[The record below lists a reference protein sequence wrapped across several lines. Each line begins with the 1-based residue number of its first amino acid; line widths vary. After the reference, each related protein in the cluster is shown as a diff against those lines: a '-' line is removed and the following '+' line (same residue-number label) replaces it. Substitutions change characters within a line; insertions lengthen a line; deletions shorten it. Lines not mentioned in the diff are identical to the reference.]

1 MFSPQPRVTGR
12 CASRPVTRG
21 PALRRRAMLYAMD
34 FSWREE
40 DEMLRET
47 VRRYATERL
56 APDYA
61 RWESEPFPRERVV
74 ELGDLGLLGMLIPPE
89 FGGSAG
95 SGGGYVS
102 LGVAAEEIG
111 RADFNVT
118 SFLQLAGITAG
129 LLAQGS
135 DDLQKEW
142 LPGVAAGD
150 KVMAFALTEPSVGS
164 DAARLL
170 TTARRDG
177 GDLLVSGEKASC
189 TFAGLADA
197 CVVFARTGGP
207 GAAGISMVLV
217 PLDRPGVT
225 RQVYDSVGGKVT
237 QRGSLFFDDVRVP
250 AANQLGAEGAG
261 FIGAM
266 KGFDFNRAIIA
277 VACVGAAMQSLDETI
292 AYTKERTTFGKP
304 LARHEGVAFPI
315 AEHLALL
322 HATRLVGYEAL
333 ALADAGRPHTV
344 EGAMAK
350 WLAPKQAAEAIHSCL
365 LFHGWSGYGND
376 LPFAQRHR
384 DIVGFEIGDGTA
396 EIMKAII
403 ARDTFGREFAAYK

>member
-1 MFSPQPRVTGR
+1 
-12 CASRPVTRG
+12 
-21 PALRRRAMLYAMD
+21 MD

-40 DEMLRET
+40 DELLRDT

-61 RWESEPFPRERVV
+61 RWETEPFPRERVV
-74 ELGDLGLLGMLIPPE
+74 ELGDLGVLGMLIPEE

-95 SGGGYVS
+95 GYVS
-102 LGVAAEEIG
+102 LGIAAEEIG

-118 SFLQLAGITAG
+118 SFLQLAAISSG
-129 LLAQGS
+129 LLALGS
-135 DDLQKEW
+135 GDLQKEW
-142 LPGVAAGD
+142 LPGVATGEL
-150 KVMAFALTEPSVGS
+150 VVAFALTEPGVGS
-164 DAARLL
+164 DAAKLA
-170 TTARRDG
+170 TSARRDG
-177 GDLLVSGEKASC
+177 SDFLVTGEKASC

-197 CVVFARTGGP
+197 CVVFVRTGGA
-207 GAAGISMVLV
+207 GASGITMLLI

-225 RQVYDSVGGKVT
+225 RQVYDSVGGKLS

-250 AANQLGAEGAG
+250 AANQLGAEGGG
-261 FIGAM
+261 FVGAM
-266 KGFDFNRAIIA
+266 KGFDFNRSIIA
-277 VACVGAAMQSLDETI
+277 LGCVGTAMQSLDETI
-292 AYTKERTTFGKP
+292 AYARERTTFGKP

-322 HATRLVGYEAL
+322 HATRLVAYEAL
-333 ALADAGRPHTV
+333 ARADAGLPHTS
-344 EGAMAK
+344 ESAMAK

-365 LFHGWSGYGND
+365 LFHGWTGYGND

-403 ARDTFGREFAAYK
+403 ARDAFGREFVSYK

>member
-1 MFSPQPRVTGR
+1 
-12 CASRPVTRG
+12 
-21 PALRRRAMLYAMD
+21 MD
-34 FSWREE
+34 FSWQEE
-40 DEMLRET
+40 DELLRDT

-61 RWESEPFPRERVV
+61 RWEKEPFPRERVK
-74 ELGDLGLLGMLIPPE
+74 ELADLGVLGILIPPE
-89 FGGSAG
+89 YGG
-95 SGGGYVS
+95 SGGRYVS

-118 SFLQLAGITAG
+118 SFLQLAGIVTG

-135 DDLQKEW
+135 EDIRKEW
-142 LPGVAAGD
+142 LPGVACGELI
-150 KVMAFALTEPSVGS
+150 VAFALTEPGVGS
-164 DAARLL
+164 DAARLSV
-170 TTARRDG
+170 TARRDG
-177 GDLLVSGEKASC
+177 GDLVVSGEKASC
-189 TFAGLADA
+189 TFAGSADA

-217 PLDRPGVT
+217 PLDRPGVS
-225 RQVYDSVGGKVT
+225 RQVYDSVGGKLS

-261 FIGAM
+261 FVGAM
-266 KGFDFNRAIIA
+266 QGFDFNRSIIA
-277 VACVGAAMQSLDETI
+277 LGCIGSALQSLDETI

-322 HATRLVGYEAL
+322 HATRLLAYEAL
-333 ALADAGRPHTV
+333 ARADAGQPHTAQA
-344 EGAMAK
+344 AMAK
-350 WLAPKQAAEAIHSCL
+350 WLGPKQAAEAIHTCL
-365 LFHGWSGYGND
+365 LFHGWTGYGND

-384 DIVGFEIGDGTA
+384 DMVGFEIGDGTA

-403 ARDTFGREFAAYK
+403 AREAFGREFAAYK

>member
-1 MFSPQPRVTGR
+1 
-12 CASRPVTRG
+12 
-21 PALRRRAMLYAMD
+21 MD
-34 FSWREE
+34 FTWREE
-40 DEMLRET
+40 DELLRET
-47 VRRYATERL
+47 VRRYSTERL

-74 ELGDLGLLGMLIPPE
+74 ELGDLGVLGILIPEE
-89 FGGSAG
+89 FGGSGGSRG
-95 SGGGYVS
+95 SGGVPRKGYVS

-129 LLAQGS
+129 LLALGS
-135 DDLQKEW
+135 DVVQKQW
-142 LPGVAAGD
+142 LPAVASGES
-150 KVMAFALTEPSVGS
+150 VVAFALTEPSVGS
-164 DAARLL
+164 DAARL
-170 TTARRDG
+170 TCTARRDG
-177 GDLLVSGEKASC
+177 GDFVVSGEKASC

-207 GAAGISMVLV
+207 GAGGITMILV

-225 RQVYDSVGGKVT
+225 RQVYDSVGGKLS

-250 AANQLGAEGAG
+250 AANALGAEGAG
-261 FIGAM
+261 FAGAM
-266 KGFDFNRAIIA
+266 KGFDFNRSIIA
-277 VACVGAAMQSLDETI
+277 LACVGTAMQSLDETVDY
-292 AYTKERTTFGKP
+292 AKERTTFGKP
-304 LARHEGVAFPI
+304 LARHEGVAFPL
-315 AEHLALL
+315 AEHIALL
-322 HATRLVGYEAL
+322 HASRLVAYEAL
-333 ALADAGRPHTV
+333 ALADAGRPHTSQA
-344 EGAMAK
+344 AMAK

-376 LPFAQRHR
+376 QPFAQRLR

>member
-1 MFSPQPRVTGR
+1 
-12 CASRPVTRG
+12 
-21 PALRRRAMLYAMD
+21 MD

-40 DEMLRET
+40 DELLRET
-47 VRRYATERL
+47 VRRYALERL
-56 APDYA
+56 APDYP

-74 ELGDLGLLGMLIPPE
+74 ELGDLGVLGMLIPPE

-95 SGGGYVS
+95 GYVS
-102 LGVAAEEIG
+102 LGIAAEEIG

-118 SFLQLAGITAG
+118 SFLQLAGITSV
-129 LLAQGS
+129 LLALGS
-135 DDLQKEW
+135 EDLQKEW
-142 LPGVAAGD
+142 LPGVASGD
-150 KVMAFALTEPSVGS
+150 VVVAFALTEPGVGS
-164 DAARLL
+164 DAARLA

-177 GDLLVSGEKASC
+177 SDFVVTGEKASC

-207 GAAGISMVLV
+207 GATGISMLLV

-225 RQVYDSVGGKVT
+225 RRVYDSVGGKLS

-250 AANQLGAEGAG
+250 AANLVGAEGAG
-261 FIGAM
+261 FTGAM
-266 KGFDFNRAIIA
+266 KGFDFNRSVIA
-277 VACVGAAMQSLDETI
+277 LGCIGTALQSLDETI
-292 AYTKERTTFGKP
+292 AYARERTTFGKP
-304 LARHEGVAFPI
+304 LAKHEGVAFPI

-322 HATRLVGYEAL
+322 HATRLVAYEAL
-333 ALADAGRPHTV
+333 SKADAGVPHTS
-344 EGAMAK
+344 EAAMAK
-350 WLAPKQAAEAIHSCL
+350 WLGPKQAAEAIHSCL

-403 ARDTFGREFAAYK
+403 ARNAFGREFAAYK

>member
-1 MFSPQPRVTGR
+1 
-12 CASRPVTRG
+12 
-21 PALRRRAMLYAMD
+21 MD
-34 FSWREE
+34 FSWSEE
-40 DEMLRET
+40 DELLRET

-61 RWESEPFPRERVV
+61 RWEREPFPRERVK

-89 FGGSAG
+89 YGGSNG
-95 SGGGYVS
+95 NGGGYVS
-102 LGVAAEEIG
+102 FGIAAEEIG

-135 DDLQKEW
+135 EDVRKEW
-142 LPGVAAGD
+142 LPGVASGEL
-150 KVMAFALTEPSVGS
+150 VVAFALTEPGVGS
-164 DAARLL
+164 DAARLSV
-170 TTARRDG
+170 TARRDG
-177 GDLLVSGEKASC
+177 ADLVLSGEKASC
-189 TFAGLADA
+189 TFAGLADS
-197 CVVFARTGGP
+197 CVVFARTGGA

-225 RQVYDSVGGKVT
+225 RRAYDSVGGKLT

-261 FIGAM
+261 FVGAM
-266 KGFDFNRAIIA
+266 QGFDFNRSIIA
-277 VACVGAAMQSLDETI
+277 LACIGTALQSLDETI
-292 AYTKERTTFGKP
+292 AYAKERTTFGKP

-322 HATRLVGYEAL
+322 HATRLLAYEAL
-333 ALADAGRPHTV
+333 ARADAGQPHTTQA
-344 EGAMAK
+344 AMAK
-350 WLAPKQAAEAIHSCL
+350 WLGPKQAAEAIHSCL
-365 LFHGWSGYGND
+365 LFHGWTGYGND
-376 LPFAQRHR
+376 IPFAQRYR

-403 ARDTFGREFAAYK
+403 AREAFGREFAAYR

>member
-1 MFSPQPRVTGR
+1 
-12 CASRPVTRG
+12 
-21 PALRRRAMLYAMD
+21 MD
-34 FSWREE
+34 FTFSE
-40 DEMLRET
+40 DDELFRET
-47 VRRYATERL
+47 VRRYAAERL

-61 RWESEPFPRERVV
+61 RWETEPFPRERVV
-74 ELGDLGLLGMLIPPE
+74 ELGDLGVLGILIPPE
-89 FGGSAG
+89 YGGL
-95 SGGGYVS
+95 GGRYAS

-135 DDLQKEW
+135 EDIRKEW
-142 LPGVAAGD
+142 LPGVASGEL
-150 KVMAFALTEPSVGS
+150 VVAFALTEPSVGS
-164 DAARLL
+164 DAARL
-170 TTARRDG
+170 TVTARRDG
-177 GDLLVSGEKASC
+177 GDLVVSGEKASC

-197 CVVFARTGGP
+197 CIVFARTGGP

-225 RQVYDSVGGKVT
+225 RQVYDSVGGKLA

-250 AANQLGAEGAG
+250 AGNQLGAEGAG
-261 FIGAM
+261 FVGAM

-277 VACVGAAMQSLDETI
+277 LACVGTALQSLEETI
-292 AYTKERTTFGKP
+292 AYTKERHTFGKP
-304 LARHEGVAFPI
+304 LARHEGIAFPI
-315 AEHLALL
+315 AEHLSLL
-322 HATRLVGYEAL
+322 HASRLVAYEAL
-333 ALADAGRPHTV
+333 ARADAGQPHTV
-344 EGAMAK
+344 QSAMAK
-350 WLAPKQAAEAIHSCL
+350 WLAPKQAAEAIHACL

-403 ARDTFGREFAAYK
+403 ARDTFGREFAAYR

>member
-1 MFSPQPRVTGR
+1 
-12 CASRPVTRG
+12 
-21 PALRRRAMLYAMD
+21 MD

-40 DEMLRET
+40 DELLRET

-61 RWESEPFPRERVV
+61 RWETEPFPRQRVV
-74 ELGDLGLLGMLIPPE
+74 ELGDLGVLGLQIPPE
-89 FGGSAG
+89 FGGS
-95 SGGGYVS
+95 GGRYVS

-118 SFLQLAGITAG
+118 LFLQLAAISAG
-129 LLAQGS
+129 LLAQAS
-135 DDLQKEW
+135 EDIQKEW
-142 LPGVAAGD
+142 LPGVASGE
-150 KVMAFALTEPSVGS
+150 KVVAFALTEPSVGS
-164 DAARLL
+164 DAARLVV
-170 TTARRDG
+170 TARRDG
-177 GDLLVSGEKASC
+177 GDLLISGEKAST

-225 RQVYDSVGGKVT
+225 RRVYDSVGGKLS

-250 AANQLGAEGAG
+250 AGNQLGTEGVG
-261 FIGAM
+261 FVGAM
-266 KGFDFNRAIIA
+266 KAFDFNRSIIA
-277 VACVGAAMQSLDETI
+277 LGCIGAALQSLDETI
-292 AYTKERTTFGKP
+292 AYTKQRTTFGKP
-304 LARHEGVAFPI
+304 LAKHEGVAFPI

-322 HATRLVGYEAL
+322 HATRLLAYEAL
-333 ALADAGRPHTV
+333 ARADAGLPHTT
-344 EGAMAK
+344 EAAMAK
-350 WLAPKQAAEAIHSCL
+350 WLGPKQAAEAIHACL

-403 ARDTFGREFAAYK
+403 ARESFGREFSAYK

>member
-1 MFSPQPRVTGR
+1 M
-12 CASRPVTRG
+12 CASGRSPGTPLFFCHERDK
-21 PALRRRAMLYAMD
+21 LKFMD

-40 DEMLRET
+40 HELLRDT

-61 RWESEPFPRERVV
+61 RWETEPYPRERVV
-74 ELGDLGLLGMLIPPE
+74 ELGDLGVLGMLIPPE
-89 FGGSAG
+89 FGGS
-95 SGGGYVS
+95 SGGYVS
-102 LGVAAEEIG
+102 LGIAAEEIS
-111 RADFNVT
+111 RADFNVM
-118 SFLQLAGITAG
+118 SFLQLAGITSG
-129 LLAQGS
+129 LLALGS
-135 DDLQKEW
+135 EDVQKEW
-142 LPGVAAGD
+142 LPAVASGEA
-150 KVMAFALTEPSVGS
+150 VIAFALTEPGVGS
-164 DAARLL
+164 DAAKLV

-177 GDLLVSGEKASC
+177 GDLILSGEKASC

-197 CVVFARTGGP
+197 CVVFARTGGA
-207 GAAGISMVLV
+207 GASGISMVLV
-217 PLDRPGVT
+217 PLDRAGVT
-225 RQVYDSVGGKVT
+225 RQVYDSVGGKLA

-261 FIGAM
+261 FVGAM
-266 KGFDFNRAIIA
+266 KGFDFNRSIIA
-277 VACVGAAMQSLDETI
+277 LGCIGTAMQSLDETI
-292 AYTKERTTFGKP
+292 AYARERTTFGKP

-315 AEHLALL
+315 AEHLSLL
-322 HATRLVGYEAL
+322 HATRLVAYEAL
-333 ALADAGRPHTV
+333 ARADAGLPHTT
-344 EGAMAK
+344 EAAMAK

-403 ARDTFGREFAAYK
+403 AREAFGREYAAYK

>member
-1 MFSPQPRVTGR
+1 MN
-12 CASRPVTRG
+12 
-21 PALRRRAMLYAMD
+21 
-34 FSWREE
+34 FSWHEE
-40 DEMLRET
+40 DELLRDV
-47 VRRYATERL
+47 VRRYAAERL

-61 RWESEPFPRERVV
+61 RWETEPFPRQRVV
-74 ELGDLGLLGMLIPPE
+74 ELGDLGVLGLQIPPE
-89 FGGSAG
+89 FGGS
-95 SGGGYVS
+95 GGRYVS

-118 SFLQLAGITAG
+118 LFLQLAAISAG
-129 LLAQGS
+129 LLAQAS
-135 DDLQKEW
+135 EDIQKEW
-142 LPGVAAGD
+142 LPGVASGE
-150 KVMAFALTEPSVGS
+150 KVVAFALTEPSVGS
-164 DAARLL
+164 DAARLVV
-170 TTARRDG
+170 TARRDG
-177 GDLLVSGEKASC
+177 GDLLISGEKAST

-225 RQVYDSVGGKVT
+225 RRVYDSVGGKLS

-250 AANQLGAEGAG
+250 AGNQLGTEGVG
-261 FIGAM
+261 FVGAM
-266 KGFDFNRAIIA
+266 KAFDFNRSIIA
-277 VACVGAAMQSLDETI
+277 LGCIGAALQSLDETI
-292 AYTKERTTFGKP
+292 AYTKQRTTFGKP
-304 LARHEGVAFPI
+304 LAKHEGVAFPI

-322 HATRLVGYEAL
+322 HATRLLAYEAL
-333 ALADAGRPHTV
+333 ARADAGLPHTT
-344 EGAMAK
+344 EAAMAK
-350 WLAPKQAAEAIHSCL
+350 WLGPKQAAEAIHACL

-403 ARDTFGREFAAYK
+403 ARESFGREFSAYK

>member
-1 MFSPQPRVTGR
+1 M
-12 CASRPVTRG
+12 
-21 PALRRRAMLYAMD
+21 
-34 FSWREE
+34 
-40 DEMLRET
+40 
-47 VRRYATERL
+47 
-56 APDYA
+56 
-61 RWESEPFPRERVV
+61 
-74 ELGDLGLLGMLIPPE
+74 
-89 FGGSAG
+89 
-95 SGGGYVS
+95 
-102 LGVAAEEIG
+102 AAEEIG

-118 SFLQLAGITAG
+118 SFLQLAGIVTG

-135 DDLQKEW
+135 EDVRKEW
-142 LPGVAAGD
+142 LPGVASGELI
-150 KVMAFALTEPSVGS
+150 VAFALTEPSVGS
-164 DAARLL
+164 DAARL
-170 TTARRDG
+170 TVTARPDG
-177 GDLLVSGEKASC
+177 GDLVVSGEKASC

-225 RQVYDSVGGKVT
+225 RQVYDSVGGKLA

-250 AANQLGAEGAG
+250 VGNQLGTEGAG

-266 KGFDFNRAIIA
+266 KGFDFNRSIIA
-277 VACVGAAMQSLDETI
+277 LACVGTALQSLEETI

-322 HATRLVGYEAL
+322 HATRLVAYEAL
-333 ALADAGRPHTV
+333 ARADAGQPHTT
-344 EGAMAK
+344 EAAMAK
-350 WLAPKQAAEAIHSCL
+350 WLGPKQAAEAIHACL

-403 ARDTFGREFAAYK
+403 ARDAFGREFASYK

>member
-1 MFSPQPRVTGR
+1 
-12 CASRPVTRG
+12 
-21 PALRRRAMLYAMD
+21 MD

-40 DEMLRET
+40 DELLRET
-47 VRRYATERL
+47 VRRYAAERL
-56 APDYA
+56 APDYP

-74 ELGDLGLLGMLIPPE
+74 ELGDLGVLGMLIPPE

-95 SGGGYVS
+95 GYVA
-102 LGVAAEEIG
+102 LGIAAEEIG

-118 SFLQLAGITAG
+118 SFLQLAGITSG
-129 LLAQGS
+129 LLALGS
-135 DDLQKEW
+135 DDVQKEW
-142 LPGVAAGD
+142 LPGVATGEL
-150 KVMAFALTEPSVGS
+150 VVAFALTEPGVGS
-164 DAARLL
+164 DAARLV

-177 GDLLVSGEKASC
+177 SDFIVSGEKASC

-197 CVVFARTGGP
+197 CVVFVRTGGA
-207 GAAGISMVLV
+207 GATGISMLLI

-225 RQVYDSVGGKVT
+225 RQVYDSVGGKLA

-250 AANQLGAEGAG
+250 AANLLGAEGAG
-261 FIGAM
+261 FTGAM
-266 KGFDFNRAIIA
+266 KGFDFNRSIIA
-277 VACVGAAMQSLDETI
+277 LGCVGTALQSLEETI
-292 AYTKERTTFGKP
+292 AYARERTTFGKP
-304 LARHEGVAFPI
+304 LARHEGIAFPI

-322 HATRLVGYEAL
+322 HATRLLAYEAL
-333 ALADAGRPHTV
+333 AKADAGLNHTS
-344 EGAMAK
+344 EAAMAK
-350 WLAPKQAAEAIHSCL
+350 WLGPKQAAEAIHTCL

-403 ARDTFGREFAAYK
+403 ARDAFGREFSAYK

>member
-1 MFSPQPRVTGR
+1 
-12 CASRPVTRG
+12 
-21 PALRRRAMLYAMD
+21 MLFAMD

-47 VRRYATERL
+47 VRRYATDRL

-74 ELGDLGLLGMLIPPE
+74 ELGDLGLLGLLIPPE

-135 DDLQKEW
+135 EDIRKEW

-177 GDLLVSGEKASC
+177 GDLVLSGEKASC

-225 RQVYDSVGGKVT
+225 RQVYDSVGGKAA
-237 QRGSLFFDDVRVP
+237 QRGSLFFDEVRVP
-250 AANQLGAEGAG
+250 VGNQLGAEGAG

-292 AYTKERTTFGKP
+292 AYTRERTTFGKP

-333 ALADAGRPHTV
+333 ALADAGRSHTV

-376 LPFAQRHR
+376 IPFAQRYR

>member
-1 MFSPQPRVTGR
+1 
-12 CASRPVTRG
+12 
-21 PALRRRAMLYAMD
+21 MD

-40 DEMLRET
+40 DELLRET
-47 VRRYATERL
+47 VRRYAMERL

-89 FGGSAG
+89 FGGSGVPPGATG
-95 SGGGYVS
+95 VPRKGYLS

-118 SFLQLAGITAG
+118 LFLQLSAISGG
-129 LLAQGS
+129 LLALGS
-135 DDLQKEW
+135 DDIQKEW
-142 LPGVAAGD
+142 LPGVASGEQ
-150 KVMAFALTEPSVGS
+150 VVAFALTEPSVGS
-164 DAARLL
+164 DAARLEV
-170 TTARRDG
+170 TARRDG
-177 GDLLVSGEKASC
+177 GDLVLSGEKASC

-225 RQVYDSVGGKVT
+225 RQVYDSVGGKLS

-250 AANQLGAEGAG
+250 AANQLGTEGVG
-261 FIGAM
+261 FVGAM
-266 KGFDFNRAIIA
+266 KAFDFNRSIIA
-277 VACVGAAMQSLDETI
+277 LGCIGAAMQSLEETI

-322 HATRLVGYEAL
+322 HASRLVAYEAL
-333 ALADAGRPHTV
+333 ARADAGQPHTTQA
-344 EGAMAK
+344 AMAK
-350 WLAPKQAAEAIHSCL
+350 WLAPKQAAEAIHTCL

-396 EIMKAII
+396 EIMKGII
-403 ARDTFGREFAAYK
+403 ARETFGRDFSAYK

>member
-1 MFSPQPRVTGR
+1 
-12 CASRPVTRG
+12 
-21 PALRRRAMLYAMD
+21 MD

-40 DEMLRET
+40 DELLRET

-56 APDYA
+56 APDYG
-61 RWESEPFPRERVV
+61 RWETEPFPRERVV
-74 ELGDLGLLGMLIPPE
+74 ELGDLGVLGMLIPEE
-89 FGGSAG
+89 FGGTGGPRG
-95 SGGGYVS
+95 SGGVPREGYVS

-118 SFLQLAGITAG
+118 LFLQLAAISAG
-129 LLAQGS
+129 LLQMGS
-135 DDLQKEW
+135 DDIQKEW
-142 LPGVAAGD
+142 LPGVASGEQ
-150 KVMAFALTEPSVGS
+150 VVAFALTEPSVGS
-164 DAARLL
+164 DAARLVV
-170 TTARRDG
+170 TARPDG
-177 GDLLVSGEKASC
+177 GDLVLSGEKASC

-217 PLDRPGVT
+217 PLDRPGVS
-225 RQVYDSVGGKVT
+225 RQVYDSVGGKLS

-250 AANQLGAEGAG
+250 AANQLGTEGVG
-261 FIGAM
+261 FVGAM
-266 KGFDFNRAIIA
+266 KAFDFNRALIA
-277 VACVGAAMQSLDETI
+277 LGCVGAAMQSLEETI
-292 AYTKERTTFGKP
+292 AYTKQRTTFGKP

-322 HATRLVGYEAL
+322 HASRLVAYEAL

-376 LPFAQRHR
+376 LPYAQRHR

>member
-1 MFSPQPRVTGR
+1 
-12 CASRPVTRG
+12 
-21 PALRRRAMLYAMD
+21 MD
-34 FSWREE
+34 FSFSEE
-40 DEMLRET
+40 DELFRET
-47 VRRYATERL
+47 VRRYAAERL

-61 RWESEPFPRERVV
+61 RWETDPFPRDRVV
-74 ELGDLGLLGMLIPPE
+74 ELGDLGVLGILIPAE
-89 FGGSAG
+89 YGG
-95 SGGGYVS
+95 SGGSYVS
-102 LGVAAEEIG
+102 LGIAAEEIG

-135 DDLQKEW
+135 DDIRKEW
-142 LPGVAAGD
+142 LPGVASGD
-150 KVMAFALTEPSVGS
+150 SVVAFALTEPSVGS
-164 DAARLL
+164 DAARL
-170 TTARRDG
+170 TVTARRDG
-177 GDLLVSGEKASC
+177 GDLVVSGEKASC

-225 RQVYDSVGGKVT
+225 RQVYDSVGGKLT

-250 AANQLGAEGAG
+250 AGNQLGAEGAG
-261 FIGAM
+261 FVGAM

-277 VACVGAAMQSLDETI
+277 LACAGTALQSLEETI
-292 AYTKERTTFGKP
+292 AYTKERHTFGKP

-315 AEHLALL
+315 AEHLSLL
-322 HATRLVGYEAL
+322 HASRLVAYEAL
-333 ALADAGRPHTV
+333 ARADAGRPHTV
-344 EGAMAK
+344 QAAMAK
-350 WLAPKQAAEAIHSCL
+350 WLAPKQAAEAIHACL
-365 LFHGWSGYGND
+365 LFHGWSGYGTD

-384 DIVGFEIGDGTA
+384 DMIGFEIGDGTA

>member
-1 MFSPQPRVTGR
+1 
-12 CASRPVTRG
+12 
-21 PALRRRAMLYAMD
+21 MD

-40 DEMLRET
+40 DELLRDS

-61 RWESEPFPRERVV
+61 RWETEPFPRERVV
-74 ELGDLGLLGMLIPPE
+74 ELGDLGLLGMLIPEE
-89 FGGSAG
+89 FGGS
-95 SGGGYVS
+95 GGRYVS
-102 LGVAAEEIG
+102 LGIAAEEIG

-118 SFLQLAGITAG
+118 SFLQLAGITS
-129 LLAQGS
+129 LLLPLGS
-135 DDLQKEW
+135 ADIQKQW
-142 LPGVAAGD
+142 LPGVASGEA
-150 KVMAFALTEPSVGS
+150 VVAFALTEPGVGS
-164 DAARLL
+164 DAARIA

-177 GDLLVSGEKASC
+177 GDLILSGEKASC

-225 RQVYDSVGGKVT
+225 RQVYDSVGGKLS

-261 FIGAM
+261 FVGAM
-266 KGFDFNRAIIA
+266 KGFDFNRSIIA
-277 VACVGAAMQSLDETI
+277 LGCVGTAMQSLQETI
-292 AYTKERTTFGKP
+292 AYAKERTTFGKA

-322 HATRLVGYEAL
+322 HATRLVAYEAL
-333 ALADAGRPHTV
+333 ARADAGLPHTS
-344 EGAMAK
+344 EAAMAK
-350 WLAPKQAAEAIHSCL
+350 WLGPKQAAEAIHSCL
-365 LFHGWSGYGND
+365 LFHGWTGYGND

-403 ARDTFGREFAAYK
+403 ARDAFGREFASYR

>member
-1 MFSPQPRVTGR
+1 
-12 CASRPVTRG
+12 
-21 PALRRRAMLYAMD
+21 MD
-34 FSWREE
+34 FSWREQ
-40 DEMLRET
+40 DELLRDT
-47 VRRYATERL
+47 VRRYAAERL

-61 RWESEPFPRERVV
+61 RWETEPFPRERVV
-74 ELGDLGLLGMLIPPE
+74 ELGDLGVLGMLIPEE

-95 SGGGYVS
+95 GYVS
-102 LGVAAEEIG
+102 LGIAAEEIG

-118 SFLQLAGITAG
+118 SFLQLAGITSG
-129 LLAQGS
+129 LLALGS

-142 LPGVAAGD
+142 LPGVATGEL
-150 KVMAFALTEPSVGS
+150 VVAFALTEPGVGS
-164 DAARLL
+164 DAAKLV

-177 GDLLVSGEKASC
+177 SDFLVTGEKASC

-197 CVVFARTGGP
+197 CVVFVRTGGP
-207 GAAGISMVLV
+207 GASGITMLLI

-225 RQVYDSVGGKVT
+225 RQVYDSVGGKLS

-250 AANQLGAEGAG
+250 AANQLGAEGGG
-261 FIGAM
+261 FVGAM
-266 KGFDFNRAIIA
+266 KGFDFNRSIIA
-277 VACVGAAMQSLDETI
+277 LGCVGTAMQSLDETI
-292 AYTKERTTFGKP
+292 AYARERTTFGKP
-304 LARHEGVAFPI
+304 LAKHEGVAFPI

-322 HATRLVGYEAL
+322 HATRLVAYEAL
-333 ALADAGRPHTV
+333 TMADDGLPHTR
-344 EGAMAK
+344 ESAMAK

-365 LFHGWSGYGND
+365 LFHGWTGYGND

-403 ARDTFGREFAAYK
+403 ARDAFGREFVSYK